1 MKSTRTTRVTIATV
15 MFLIV
20 ALNSPPST
28 PSIPTDL
35 SVPPSPEE
43 VKVLEE
49 LLDWV
54 RAGRKEDPS
63 GAFSLGD
70 IASAIRERPRSFEL
84 FRRANS
90 ESDQLRVLATLPFGA
105 EIERAAARYQVDG
118 LLIAAMIKAESS
130 FNPQAVSPVGALGL
144 MQLMPDTAD
153 PYGTSDV
160 FDPGT
165 NIRIGTHYISRQLR
179 EFDGNLELACAVDRG
194 ALVGQPEPGQ
204 LRPIGAEGVG
214 LDDVGTSVHVGPV
227 DLDDQL
233 GPSQVE
239 RLKRLVH
246 EHAPVVE
253 HAAHGPVADQHPI
266 VKRFKKRHPRNS
278 FNHNTLTAIVGLT
291 P

>member
-1 MKSTRTTRVTIATV
+1 MPDVFLLVFEGVATYLGSLRPAEAGRNQDLKSTKTSRVTIATV

-153 PYGTSDV
+153 PYGMSDV

-179 EFDGNLELACAVDRG
+179 QFDGNLELALAAYNAG
-194 ALVGQPEPGQ
+194 PGNVA
-204 LRPIGAEGVG
+204 RFGGVPPFRE
-214 LDDVGTSVHVGPV
+214 TRRYVHRV
-227 DLDDQL
+227 
-233 GPSQVE
+233 
-239 RLKRLVH
+239 
-246 EHAPVVE
+246 
-253 HAAHGPVADQHPI
+253 
-266 VKRFKKRHPRNS
+266 
-278 FNHNTLTAIVGLT
+278 LTAYYELHQRAWVESGATDWLL
-291 P
+291 